1 MIISFSGLDGSGKT
15 TQIHLL
21 ADFLKKKGIPFS
33 IVEVG
38 RISIFMQI
46 KKILQIFSHRTVT
59 HIESVQ
65 FDLNKDSSLFK
76 NFLSI
81 IRQISTILD
90 ILIFILV
97 FRLPLS
103 FRKKIVLCDR
113 YFFDSIS
120 QLYYLKMCSR
130 QVFLFLLKLIPMP
143 EVSFL
148 LKTSYKTAYHRKPEY
163 AKSYFI
169 KKSRFY
175 LFIAKKLNMKVIESN
190 DIQKTSIAIQ
200 KHLQELSII

>member
-21 ADFLKKKGIPFS
+21 ANFLKKKGIPFS

-38 RISIFMQI
+38 RISIFMYI
-46 KKILQIFSHRTVT
+46 KSILQIFSHRTVT
-59 HIESVQ
+59 HIEGVQ
-65 FDLNKDSSLFK
+65 FNLSEDPSLFK

-81 IRQISTILD
+81 IRQISTVFD

-97 FRLPLS
+97 FRIPLL

-130 QVFLFLLKLIPMP
+130 QVFLFLLMLVPIPK
-143 EVSFL
+143 VSFL
-148 LKTSYKTAYHRKPEY
+148 LNTSGETAYKRKPEY
-163 AKSYFI
+163 VKSYFI
-169 KKSRFY
+169 KKSRLY
-175 LFIAKKLNMKVIESN
+175 LFIAKRFKMKVVESN